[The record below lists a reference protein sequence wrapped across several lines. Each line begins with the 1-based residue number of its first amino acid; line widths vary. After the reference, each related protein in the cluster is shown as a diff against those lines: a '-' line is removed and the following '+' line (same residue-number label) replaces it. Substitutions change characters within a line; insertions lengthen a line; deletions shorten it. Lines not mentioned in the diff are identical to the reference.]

1 MFRKLSALVF
11 ALTVVA
17 QSAVGADLAKRA
29 SGWIE
34 VKTANFTFFSNAGKG
49 ATKRFAVDLEE
60 LRAALAELTDYQLQG
75 PVPTSIYVFRNDRSF
90 TPYKNLYK
98 GEPAAVS
105 GYFVG
110 RRYGNFIAVD
120 GSARDSS
127 AIVFHE
133 YVHWVVATN
142 DWRLPLWFEEG
153 LAEFYQSFQVVGDT
167 VYLGL
172 PVPQHLAYLHGSTP
186 IPLTELL
193 NVTRESPLYNE
204 EQRKGAFYA
213 QSWALVHYLLLGD
226 TTRRQELGR
235 YLEMLHQ
242 GKPESVAFDDAFGT
256 DHETLA
262 GELRMYLKRD
272 RLPYGTTRA
281 EILPASVLDVR
292 SMSVAETLYRLGELL
307 LSQSSDRPEAVEH
320 FASALHTDPDL
331 GGAAAALAVTA
342 EMRGDADTARALY
355 QRAVRTAP
363 DDPLVLLRWG
373 EFLFRSEGELDAA
386 AAELER
392 CVAVDPGLA
401 PAWVE
406 LAKVYAD
413 SGSTSE
419 QALNAAETAH
429 RLLPSDPEVTSIL
442 LRLLL
447 RADRRDRAI
456 HLIRRALSAA
466 PPATLQE
473 AWMAVVQNDILR
485 ARHLLSQES
494 LEEVRRRLDLAAA
507 DAAWTG
513 NPDLVN
519 LWIDEVRQ
527 TADDRQA
534 TAGCVTA
541 RELFDGGKIDEA
553 RRLAEE
559 ILEAVDDRGMAALRC
574 RQILRSIDHVGEP
587 VVEQHATETP
597 QPASPTVGE
606 LEVLNRYLANRDF
619 EGAARFLKELRAHT
633 SGEQRQWVDSKL
645 REVSRAIAYN
655 RFVDAYNRAVALYNE
670 GDYTRAIAVLEE
682 LLSDLEEGPDAA
694 AARQLLEDSRKA
706 QED

>member
-1 MFRKLSALVF
+1 MFRKLSALVV

-17 QSAVGADLAKRA
+17 HTAIGADLAKRA

-34 VKTANFTFFSNAGKG
+34 VTTDNFLFFSNAGKG
-49 ATKRFAVDLEE
+49 ATKRFAADLEE
-60 LRAALAELTDYQLQG
+60 LRAALAELTDYQLQA

-105 GYFVG
+105 GYFVA
-110 RRYGNFIAVD
+110 RRYGNFIAID
-120 GSARDSS
+120 GSARDGS

-133 YVHWVVATN
+133 YVHSVVATN

-172 PVPQHLAYLHGSTP
+172 PIPQHLAYLNGSTP

-193 NVTRESPLYNE
+193 TVTRECPLYNE

-226 TTRRQELGR
+226 PTRRQELGR
-235 YLEMLHQ
+235 YLEMLHE
-242 GKPESVAFDDAFGT
+242 GNPEFVAFDDAFGI
-256 DHETLA
+256 DHETLE

-292 SMSVAETLYRLGELL
+292 SMSEAETLYRLGELL
-307 LSQSSDRPEAVEH
+307 LSQSSDRPEAAEH
-320 FASALHTDPDL
+320 FTSALQADPDL

-373 EFLFRSEGELDAA
+373 EFLFRSESEPDAA
-386 AAELER
+386 AAVLEK
-392 CVAVDPGLA
+392 CAALDPGLA
-401 PAWVE
+401 PAWVV

-413 SGSTSE
+413 SGSSSE

-429 RLLPSDPEVTSIL
+429 RLLPSDPQVTGIL

-456 HLIRRALSAA
+456 QLIRRALSAA
-466 PPATLQE
+466 SPATLE
-473 AWMAVVQNDILR
+473 AAWMAVVQNDILQ

-494 LEEVRRRLDLAAA
+494 LEEVRRRLELATA
-507 DAAWTG
+507 DAARTG
-513 NPDLVN
+513 NPDLVEI
-519 LWIDEVRQ
+519 WIDEVRQ
-527 TADDRQA
+527 TADDREA
-534 TAGCVTA
+534 TAGCEIA
-541 RELFDGGKIDEA
+541 SGLFDGGEIDEA

-559 ILEAVDDRGMAALRC
+559 ILKAVDDRGMAALRC
-574 RQILRSIDHVGEP
+574 RQLLRSIDQAGEP
-587 VVEQHATETP
+587 VVAPRPAPTP
-597 QPASPTVGE
+597 RPTSPTVAE
-606 LEVLNRYLANRDF
+606 LESLNRYLADADF
-619 EGAARFLKELRAHT
+619 EGAARFLEELRVRT
-633 SGEQRQWVDSKL
+633 SAEQRLWVDSKL
-645 REVSRAIAYN
+645 REVRRAVEYN
-655 RFVDAYNRAVALYNE
+655 RFVEAYNRAVTLYNA
-670 GDYTRAIAVLEE
+670 GDYSRAIAVLEE
-682 LLSDLEEGPDAA
+682 LLSGLEEGPDAA
-694 AARQLLEDSRKA
+694 AARQLLDDSRSA
-706 QED
+706 QGD